1 MEVGGNMNEE
11 KQTLLKIGS
20 IYADNVEKIEKILKA
35 MESPHFNAMLTD
47 EDGTEAW
54 LSDFGSGEDFD
65 AVMVL
70 IRNILENDKYR
81 AEQRLRDVTEKLRE
95 L

>member
-1 MEVGGNMNEE
+1 MNEE
-11 KQTLLKIGS
+11 KEAWLKIGS
-20 IYADNVEKIEKILKA
+20 ICVDTVEKIEKVLKA

-70 IRNILENDKYR
+70 IRNILENEKYK